1 MPPWSRPERCLRPRS
16 ARHTSWR
23 ATPSVVA
30 IRRLCHAWS
39 GQIVSFFVDNQSFER
54 SGEAGR
60 SRAERLNDILKE
72 IFMLQIIHNFVIKW
86 FWIDTKRNRL
96 SDHLSRNREDEFLRD
111 AHGDGS
117 DDSQS
122 AWWHLLP
129 HVVPR
134 RLDDTVGRV
143 RGLPEERGVLTPL
156 MVRHR
161 RLRRA
166 LRPRQMRSVFKKRSM
181 GTSTQLCRIWL
192 RRFARWIRQL
202 LWPLGFAGSNPG
214 QRF

>member
-1 MPPWSRPERCLRPRS
+1 MS
-16 ARHTSWR
+16 
-23 ATPSVVA
+23 VA
-30 IRRLCHAWS
+30 IRRLCHLWS
-39 GQIVSFFVDNQSFER
+39 GQIVSFFVDNQSFEK

-117 DDSQS
+117 EDSQS

-134 RLDDTVGRV
+134 RLDDSVGRV
-143 RGLPEERGVLTPL
+143 RVLPEERGVITPAMLRQAAEVRPPTAADAECTAAVSAGKRKHTIVESKERTGLTL
-156 MVRHR
+156 Y
-161 RLRRA
+161 
-166 LRPRQMRSVFKKRSM
+166 RPWTTGVETR
-181 GTSTQLCRIWL
+181 T
-192 RRFARWIRQL
+192 
-202 LWPLGFAGSNPG
+202 
-214 QRF
+214 